1 MKLSIVMHTQ
11 TSEALKCN
19 GHAELYMSF
28 ILYAATTNLYAVINL
43 AKLEEDTVIVWSTRN

>member
-1 MKLSIVMHTQ
+1 MHAQ

-43 AKLEEDTVIVWSTRN
+43 AKLEEDTVIVWSTQN